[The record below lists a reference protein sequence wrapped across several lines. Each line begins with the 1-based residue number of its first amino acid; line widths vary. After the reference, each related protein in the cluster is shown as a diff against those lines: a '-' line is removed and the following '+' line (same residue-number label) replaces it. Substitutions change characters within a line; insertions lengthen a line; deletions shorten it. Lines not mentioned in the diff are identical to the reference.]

1 MDWNCEGLNRAFECD
16 GPSVITLTEEELKPV
31 YDARVSYVR
40 GSVWINNG
48 SEHHMVFEDEIPDG
62 WVLGRIN
69 VQTDKEQFRQQ
80 GLNNNSNAKKYRI
93 KFRNGDVVECHQL
106 SKWGRE
112 NGIKYTALKSVVH
125 RTKHKKNIHYYKKSS
140 PTSHIE
146 SIYLIN

>member
-69 VQTDKEQFRQQ
+69 VQTDKEQLQTT
-80 GLNNNSNAKKYRI
+80 G
-93 KFRNGDVVECHQL
+93 
-106 SKWGRE
+106 
-112 NGIKYTALKSVVH
+112 T
-125 RTKHKKNIHYYKKSS
+125 
-140 PTSHIE
+140 
-146 SIYLIN
+146 